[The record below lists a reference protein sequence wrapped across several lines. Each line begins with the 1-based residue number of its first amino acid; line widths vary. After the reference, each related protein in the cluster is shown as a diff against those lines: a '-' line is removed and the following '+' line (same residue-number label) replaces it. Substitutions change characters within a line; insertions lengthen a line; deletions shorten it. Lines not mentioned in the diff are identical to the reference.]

1 MLLYLTEVFSSG
13 YMIKIY
19 INPEIYE
26 KWACSVKETATQVF
40 LPRLNYFF
48 DVVSYPRVKNLKLS
62 MIFIFLFLRKEVAS
76 NVIFYLKPLNSVKNM
91 YMLVTLLN
99 FQLH

>member
-1 MLLYLTEVFSSG
+1 MKNGSAVLKKLQHKF
-13 YMIKIY
+13 
-19 INPEIYE
+19 
-26 KWACSVKETATQVF
+26 F

-48 DVVSYPRVKNLKLS
+48 DVVSYPRVRNLKLP